1 MESIGEIVRRLR
13 TLGRSTDMEKRMGDE
28 VRFHLEQ
35 QTEKNI
41 RAGMAPEE
49 ARRAALLRFGG
60 VESVKESVRDEYR
73 PALVEDFWR
82 DLRYG
87 ARVLTRAPGFALV
100 SILTLAM
107 GIGAATAVFSLV
119 EGVLV
124 RPLPFPEPD
133 RIVRLFQLDAT
144 GRRMNVSEP
153 NFDDWKARTHGF
165 VSMAETAV
173 SASVPV
179 SGGREPIVTSG
190 AAVSR
195 EFFDVMRVTPAV
207 GRGFLPEEQRVGAAP
222 VAIISHRFW
231 TARLGGAPLEGQ
243 ALRIDDELHQVVGV
257 MPEGLR
263 LPRRRGLLDAARGG
277 ATAALANG
285 AQFPGRGAAGRR
297 RAAGNGQRRV
307 ERRVEGDEGE
317 HGDATWMADAAA
329 VPLQEQ
335 LTANARPT
343 LVALFGAALLLLVIA
358 CLNVSNLQLARIATR
373 RRELAL
379 RMAIGAGR
387 GRILRQMLAE
397 AALLSA
403 AATVV
408 GAGLAAAGVRAIV
421 AAQPGSV
428 PRLDSVGVNGTVLAF
443 ACGVAALTAL
453 ALGLATVLRT
463 SQHELRASLAGGP
476 RTMTGDRGRERV
488 RQGLV
493 VAQVAITIVLLT
505 GASLLARSFVRLLE
519 VDPGYRTSDAVVLD
533 LVSPFSRDAATRSR
547 VASFQ
552 QELLARLAALPG
564 VESVGLV
571 NDFPL
576 GGGRYT
582 NGQFLEMTRVD
593 EFTSYEDVGRI
604 GDQAKARAGQAG
616 YRVAS
621 AGYFAAMGIPLLRG
635 RLFDDGDGPRRPA
648 RGRHQR
654 VAGEGEVARPGSA
667 GPLRAVRK
675 HGRRPAR
682 HPHRRRRGRRART
695 DARGRARTAPLPRLS
710 PAARARR

>member
-41 RAGMAPEE
+41 RAGMAPDE
-49 ARRAALLRFGG
+49 ARLAALMRFGG

-87 ARVLTRAPGFALV
+87 ARVLTRAPGFAIV

-119 EGVLV
+119 EGVLL

-165 VSMAETAV
+165 VSMAETAL

-195 EFFDVMRVTPAV
+195 EFFDVMGVTPAV

-231 TARLGGAPLEGQ
+231 TARLGSAPLEGQ
-243 ALRIDDELHQVVGV
+243 ALRINDELHQVVGV
-257 MPEGLR
+257 MPEGFAYPAGADFWTPREVAPPQRSRTAHNFQVVAR
-263 LPRRRGLLDAARGG
+263 LADDVPL
-277 ATAALANG
+277 ATANG
-285 AQFPGRGAAGRR
+285 ELSAVS
-297 RAAGNGQRRV
+297 RAMK
-307 ERRVEGDEGE
+307 GE

-343 LVALFGAALLLLVIA
+343 LVALFGAAVLLLVIA

-397 AALLSA
+397 AFLLSTL
-403 AATVV
+403 ATVV

-428 PRLDSVGVNGTVLAF
+428 PRLDTVGVNGTVLAF
-443 ACGVAALTAL
+443 ACAVAAVTAL

-463 SQHELRASLAGGP
+463 SKYDLRAALAGGP
-476 RTMTGDRGRERV
+476 RTDDGDRGR
-488 RQGLV
+488 
-493 VAQVAITIVLLT
+493 
-505 GASLLARSFVRLLE
+505 ARA
-519 VDPGYRTSDAVVLD
+519 PGPRCRA
-533 LVSPFSRDAATRSR
+533 
-547 VASFQ
+547 
-552 QELLARLAALPG
+552 
-564 VESVGLV
+564 
-571 NDFPL
+571 
-576 GGGRYT
+576 GGRHHRAADRRVT
-582 NGQFLEMTRVD
+582 AGAQLRAAARVD
-593 EFTSYEDVGRI
+593 
-604 GDQAKARAGQAG
+604 
-616 YRVAS
+616 RVS
-621 AGYFAAMGIPLLRG
+621 
-635 RLFDDGDGPRRPA
+635 
-648 RGRHQR
+648 HQR
-654 VAGEGEVARPGSA
+654 RRRARPGVAVLSRCGHAIARGVVPA
-667 GPLRAVRK
+667 GVAGTPGGVARRGV
-675 HGRRPAR
+675 GRPRQRLPS
-682 HPHRRRRGRRART
+682 RRRTLYQRPVPRD
-695 DARGRARTAPLPRLS
+695 DARGRVQEFRRCRPHRRAGEGPRRSGRVSRGECKLLRRDGHPAPS
-710 PAARARR
+710 RAPVRRR